1 MNRAPVPIL
10 TYHQIEAPPPRG
22 TPYRSLVVSPGA
34 FARQMGLLKLLG
46 YTGLSMSA
54 LQPYLVG
61 ESDETLREQYR
72 RWRQMAELKKIDD
85 ARPVCARKTEA
96 P

>member
-54 LQPYLVG
+54 HRTTLFASHSRPSRFVSG
-61 ESDETLREQYR
+61 ETL
-72 RWRQMAELKKIDD
+72 WRSLPGFRGSLQGDLFQPD
-85 ARPVCARKTEA
+85 AGA
-96 P
+96 